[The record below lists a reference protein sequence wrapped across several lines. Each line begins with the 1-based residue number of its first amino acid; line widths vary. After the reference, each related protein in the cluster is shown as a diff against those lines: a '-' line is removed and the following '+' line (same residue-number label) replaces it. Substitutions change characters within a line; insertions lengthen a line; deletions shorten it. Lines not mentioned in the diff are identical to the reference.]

1 MNTEEQAKLL
11 YEAFSDCDIE
21 KLAQAIDSGIDLNMT
36 DKWGIPLWDEI
47 KFIFDFDEESRTTDE
62 TKMGDKI
69 VAESQ
74 LYEFM
79 DLAISHGL
87 NLNTVVLDAGEY
99 FSPLFWL
106 IYYCYSS
113 IFLEYLI
120 SKGADINLI
129 IGKQTLLDRI
139 DEENWFDSEI
149 MESRNEWMEWVAE
162 YLREHGAKSYNE
174 LCGSD

>member
-21 KLAQAIDSGIDLNMT
+21 KLFQAIDSGVDLNMA
-36 DKWGIPLWDEI
+36 DKWGIPLWNEI

-69 VAESQ
+69 AEESQ

-79 DLAISHGL
+79 DLAISHGQ
-87 NLNTVVLDAGEY
+87 NLNTVVLDYGEY

-113 IFLEYLI
+113 LKKHYKVWTLLEY
-120 SKGADINLI
+120 KVN
-129 IGKQTLLDRI
+129 
-139 DEENWFDSEI
+139 
-149 MESRNEWMEWVAE
+149 VAVSM
-162 YLREHGAKSYNE
+162 LVLS
-174 LCGSD
+174 